1 MDAPC
6 DRCLLYLALAGSV
19 AATWLN
25 YWLLE
30 RMSATALLS
39 MALVE
44 PLIAVLL
51 GAALLHER
59 VTPGAA
65 AGGVLVLCSIF
76 MITISFRR
84 SRT

>member
-1 MDAPC
+1 
-6 DRCLLYLALAGSV
+6 
-19 AATWLN
+19 
-25 YWLLE
+25 
-30 RMSATALLS
+30 
-39 MALVE
+39 MALIE

-76 MITISFRR
+76 MITLSFRR
-84 SRT
+84 NRT